1 MLQTLG
7 IQRESTINHK
17 IFETKSR
24 FHVQQCTTGRIQ
36 FLFFRRFF
44 LVLTKFSFREEDQA
58 LGKKTMKFWDF
69 PESFLS
75 RLATRIY
82 QFITNSHAWCYIWWT
97 ENLLNHQKVSK
108 YYEHDLQVI
117 RNFQWNPKMLFFH
130 PFTRTLNKKW
140 KICNIWKYGNR
151 KKMEREWI

>member
-1 MLQTLG
+1 MHYGKT
-7 IQRESTINHK
+7 
-17 IFETKSR
+17 
-24 FHVQQCTTGRIQ
+24 Q
-36 FLFFRRFF
+36 FLFFRIFL
-44 LVLTKFSFREEDQA
+44 LVLTKFLFCEEEWA
-58 LGKKTMKFWDF
+58 LVNNSMKFWDF
-69 PESFLS
+69 PDTYWFPKIPSLTFLGNS
-75 RLATRIY
+75 WATHRY
-82 QFITNSHAWCYIWWT
+82 QFITDNHASFHLWWT

-117 RNFQWNPKMLFFH
+117 RNFQWNPKMFFFH